1 MACIVQSWAC
11 SWHPHSFFPSLI
23 AIWCHSRICS
33 LLSLPLL
40 PPSYS
45 SSSFTDGQWR
55 KKKSVCLFCKIATND
70 YLQSSER
77 VKTVRP
83 HTHEL
88 SMILP
93 RKSTH
98 ALGPIYFDVWH
109 DKFATFLRRGYY
121 SIIYNQKRGIFKSFF
136 LFSYVF
142 IYMRFKALASLK
154 YMKAP
159 RKVYLLEGKVS
170 TRIEAIWIGYFH
182 FAKKSDLHFKTE
194 HHAFNLMLAWWTY
207 IK

>member
-1 MACIVQSWAC
+1 M
-11 SWHPHSFFPSLI
+11 
-23 AIWCHSRICS
+23 
-33 LLSLPLL
+33 
-40 PPSYS
+40 
-45 SSSFTDGQWR
+45 
-55 KKKSVCLFCKIATND
+55 
-70 YLQSSER
+70 
-77 VKTVRP
+77 RP

-159 RKVYLLEGKVS
+159 MKVYLLEGKVS

-194 HHAFNLMLAWWTY
+194 HHAFNLMLA
-207 IK
+207 